1 MTSADHFIHLH
12 VASCY
17 SLRYGVASPA
27 ARAVPASPGG
37 NQKIIYPNGFALSP
51 YAEAGSPGA
60 PVKNPPRTLW
70 HASPGSSGGW
80 QACPGR
86 GVAGTGGGAPLVAL
100 VWCRAF
106 QGNLRDSD
114 LEYAA

>member
-1 MTSADHFIHLH
+1 MAAGD
-12 VASCY
+12 VPPA
-17 SLRYGVASPA
+17 GVSS
-27 ARAVPASPGG
+27 RAVPASPGG

-51 YAEAGSPGA
+51 YAEAASPGA

-70 HASPGSSGGW
+70 HASPSSSGGW
-80 QACPGR
+80 QAYPGR

-100 VWCRAF
+100 VWCRDF